1 MVGYPAVVIG
11 GGPEP
16 GEFQSG
22 PDAQTS
28 MRVQLVAPAGEKSH
42 DVSATEALD
51 NYDVVGTL

>member
-1 MVGYPAVVIG
+1 
-11 GGPEP
+11 
-16 GEFQSG
+16 
-22 PDAQTS
+22 